1 MNFSKLKLQEGQAT
15 GDYTGLAATKK
26 VSDNATQGGI
36 TAKNDIRSGHEKQ
49 LGQGTQRGTYGG
61 TRANRT
67 ASKRVDIQANK
78 IYNDEYFKN
87 LITEKEQIKAFEAQK
102 SDWREDLQEK
112 LADGKER
119 EDHPFVTVMPTGD
132 ENLIQAIKQ
141 MRGEVKDKK
150 EKIGTGA
157 NVQEGY
163 EDTKKSEVLGALDK
177 KKGDFKKRYGKD
189 AADVMHAVAAKTAKK
204 KGDTSKSDD
213 RYAYEETSQSE
224 TEVSIVE
231 KKKDCKDGYKWD
243 SEEGKCVKKK
253 KSSTYIL
260 GRGYGY
266 GHHHHHDDDDKEDN
280 TDNGSDGADA
290 GGDAG
295 GGGGMGEMFDFLGDM
310 FMQEMN
316 YKDAQEKGMT
326 VSSNPPPIDHAE
338 LNRKRVKKA
347 VLPQTSDKDRAK

>member
-78 IYNDEYFKN
+78 IYDDEYFKN

-157 NVQEGY
+157 NVQE
-163 EDTKKSEVLGALDK
+163 
-177 KKGDFKKRYGKD
+177 
-189 AADVMHAVAAKTAKK
+189 
-204 KGDTSKSDD
+204 
-213 RYAYEETSQSE
+213 ETL
-224 TEVSIVE
+224 VE

-310 FMQEMN
+310 FMQEMDLR
-316 YKDAQEKGMT
+316 DAQKKPGMMVAST
-326 VSSNPPPIDHAE
+326 PKKPYNHRKMNAE
-338 LNRKRVKKA
+338 RVKGFVPPK
-347 VLPQTSDKDRAK
+347 TSDKDRAKD